1 MYKIIIPVMGYSEL
15 FRITHYRNNNLIE
28 KHRRTSGANNLFA
41 PDVLRYLKN
50 DFKMKFSHVSLFVDL
65 SDYSDL
71 NQLNVS
77 RNLSSTLP
85 HHCGLPPNHPIYL
98 VGSLLL
104 SRTGHGPSRQ
114 TRWPVF
120 LIYGR

>member
-41 PDVLRYLKN
+41 PDVLRHLKN

-77 RNLSSTLP
+77 RNLSSFASPLWFTAKPP
-85 HHCGLPPNHPIYL
+85 HISSWIA
-98 VGSLLL
+98 V
-104 SRTGHGPSRQ
+104 
-114 TRWPVF
+114 V
-120 LIYGR
+120 I